1 MYNFTVIIKITNADN
16 GEETSIPG
24 FGTVS
29 KGTMSKGIES
39 KN

>member
-1 MYNFTVIIKITNADN
+1 VELSMCYIWLGCT
-16 GEETSIPG
+16 G

-39 KN
+39 KD